1 MARSD
6 PSSDVNVSI
15 ANDRLPAGFEFAVAC
30 VCGAIVANLY
40 FAQPIVGEIA
50 GTLGLAPERAGII
63 VTLAQL
69 GYCLGLLLLVPLAD
83 ALENRRLA
91 LAVLVVGFA
100 ASITMALT
108 TSPTLFLIACFGIG
122 VGSVSVQILLPYAAA
137 LSDPKRQGLMVGRV
151 MSGIL
156 TGIMLSRPVSSLI
169 TGPLGWRSVF
179 FASAAICLGAA
190 GLILAR
196 MPARQPESKLRYG
209 AMLKSMGSLALSNQR
224 LQRRAAYQFLMF
236 YSYTLF
242 WTALPLLLS
251 RPPYSLDQVQIA
263 LVALAGAAGA
273 IMSPLAGRVADRG
286 AITLGTT
293 VSLSAGVLS
302 WIVAGWGGS
311 GGVVGLVALLVGA
324 LLLDGAVPVS
334 LVMSQ
339 RELFSAHPN
348 ERARLNGLF
357 MAAFFVG
364 GAAGA
369 SVGVWAIESFGWLG
383 AVIAGASGPLLA
395 LTLHLIF
402 LALQAPPRSKGVR
415 K

>member
-6 PSSDVNVSI
+6 PSSDVNVSVP
-15 ANDRLPAGFEFAVAC
+15 NDRLPAGFEFAVAC

-40 FAQPIVGEIA
+40 FAQPIVGEIG
-50 GTLGLAPERAGII
+50 GTLGFAPEGAGII

-69 GYCLGLLLLVPLAD
+69 GYCLGLLLLLPLAD

-108 TSPTLFLIACFGIG
+108 TSPTLFLIACFCIG

-151 MSGIL
+151 MAGIL
-156 TGIMLSRPVSSLI
+156 TGIMLSRPLSSLI
-169 TGPLGWRSVF
+169 TGLLGWRSVF
-179 FASAAICLGAA
+179 FVSAAICLGAA
-190 GLILAR
+190 VLILAR
-196 MPARQPESKLRYG
+196 MPARQPESKLGYG
-209 AMLKSMGSLALSNQR
+209 AMLKSMASLAWENRL

-293 VSLSAGVLS
+293 LSLSAGVLS

-311 GGVVGLVALLVGA
+311 GGVVGLAALLVGA

-339 RELFSAHPN
+339 RGLFSAHPN

-357 MAAFFVG
+357 MAAFFIG
-364 GAAGA
+364 GATGA
-369 SVGVWAIESFGWLG
+369 SVGVRAIESFGWHG
-383 AVIAGASGPLLA
+383 AMIAGASGPLLA
-395 LTLHLIF
+395 LTLHLTF
-402 LALQAPPRSKGVR
+402 LALEAPSRSKGVR